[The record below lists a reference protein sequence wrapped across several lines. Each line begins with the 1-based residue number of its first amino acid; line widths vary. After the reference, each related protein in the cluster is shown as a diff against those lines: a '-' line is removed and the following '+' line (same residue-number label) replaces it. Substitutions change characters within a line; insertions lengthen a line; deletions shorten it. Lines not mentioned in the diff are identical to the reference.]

1 MKVLRGLGVSA
12 GVAVGPAHLIFP
24 GHIKVFRTRIAP
36 EETEFEIARLKKAI
50 EATAEEIEKLKKE
63 LPSNLGEVHAILEA
77 QRLIVKDPSLISE
90 TEGLIREGFN
100 AEWALFKVLKKYE
113 KAFSELPDEYFRERY
128 RDLVQMVER
137 IISALQGHR
146 DLPNEER
153 AIIVAQDLS
162 PADTVSLK
170 KDFTLAFVTEAGS
183 RTSHTAIVARSL
195 GIPAVVAAKGILKE
209 VSPGDLLAIDG
220 TTGEI
225 FINPEEEIISE
236 FSERARRFER
246 LKVRLHQVAHLSSET
261 KDGRR
266 IILRANLDLPEE
278 VPFARDYGAE
288 GIGLFR
294 TEYLYVSRRELPSE
308 ELLFETY
315 RRVVE
320 DIAPHPVTIRTLDL
334 GGDKFA
340 SVLDLPE
347 EINPALGLRAIRLC
361 LKEDHLFRTQLRAI
375 LRASAYGKVK
385 IMFPLVSGVAEFL
398 RARNLV
404 EEIKKELAQEGLPF
418 DPEVP
423 VGAMIEVPSAVAVAD
438 LLAREADFFSIG
450 TNDLIQYT
458 LAIDRGNEEVA
469 ELYEPLHPAI
479 LRFIK
484 TTVTAGHRAGIPVA
498 MCGEM
503 AGDLL
508 YIPILVGLE
517 LDELSM
523 NPQSLPEVKL
533 FIRELEF
540 KKCRELVE
548 KVLNL
553 TCQNEVKEAVSE
565 VFGPHI
571 RKFSRSLWFE

>member
-1 MKVLRGLGVSA
+1 
-12 GVAVGPAHLIFP
+12 
-24 GHIKVFRTRIAP
+24 
-36 EETEFEIARLKKAI
+36 
-50 EATAEEIEKLKKE
+50 
-63 LPSNLGEVHAILEA
+63 
-77 QRLIVKDPSLISE
+77 
-90 TEGLIREGFN
+90 
-100 AEWALFKVLKKYE
+100 
-113 KAFSELPDEYFRERY
+113 
-128 RDLVQMVER
+128 
-137 IISALQGHR
+137 
-146 DLPNEER
+146 
-153 AIIVAQDLS
+153 
-162 PADTVSLK
+162 
-170 KDFTLAFVTEAGS
+170 
-183 RTSHTAIVARSL
+183 
-195 GIPAVVAAKGILKE
+195 
-209 VSPGDLLAIDG
+209 
-220 TTGEI
+220 
-225 FINPEEEIISE
+225 
-236 FSERARRFER
+236 
-246 LKVRLHQVAHLSSET
+246 
-261 KDGRR
+261 
-266 IILRANLDLPEE
+266 
-278 VPFARDYGAE
+278 
-288 GIGLFR
+288 
-294 TEYLYVSRRELPSE
+294 
-308 ELLFETY
+308 
-315 RRVVE
+315 
-320 DIAPHPVTIRTLDL
+320 
-334 GGDKFA
+334 
-340 SVLDLPE
+340 
-347 EINPALGLRAIRLC
+347 
-361 LKEDHLFRTQLRAI
+361 